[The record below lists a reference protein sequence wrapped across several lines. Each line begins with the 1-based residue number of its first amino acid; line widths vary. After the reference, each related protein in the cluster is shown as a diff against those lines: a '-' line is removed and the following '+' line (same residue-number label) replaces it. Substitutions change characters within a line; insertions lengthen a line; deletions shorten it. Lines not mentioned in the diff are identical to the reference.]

1 MAGRMRPWRTRL
13 SLGLSALLLSTA
25 AACGGDGPTQPD
37 VPPTVVV
44 AAGVAQSIVSGT
56 TVQLSARV
64 TDRKG
69 AVVDVPTI
77 AWSSSDATVADVS
90 AAGVVAANRS
100 GTTTITAAS
109 NGTTGTLTVTVTA
122 GVPVRMVLRTQP
134 AGANAGAPFTTP
146 PVIELRDQAGN
157 LTATTATSVTASLT
171 TGTGTLLGSPSV
183 TSVGG
188 VAAFVNLGIGGLV
201 GPRRLTFVATG
212 LSSVTSDV
220 FDVLPGAAVTLAFRT
235 LPAGGGLNSSFTTQ
249 PILEI
254 RDAFANLAT
263 NSTASITVAIA
274 SGGGTL
280 TGSSVAATGGV
291 ATFTALG
298 VSGSPATRTL
308 SFFGTGLASLTVTL
322 QPCDLTR
329 PPQLAASLAA
339 RAFATFVS
347 AVPQSDTI
355 VISDRT
361 GSCTAPSGVTSAVSF
376 TGPTGWLTAAYA
388 AAQSKVVIRSTPG
401 SLPVG
406 IHKAVVTMTSD
417 NAGAVTIPV
426 TLALRLSYSVV
437 YGSAADKMNQ
447 LDPGGTLV
455 VPASVRD
462 TFNAVVAFPV
472 AYVSRSPSVA
482 TVTTDGRIT
491 ARSSGHAWL
500 LARVSGQDEQADS
513 VFVNVTAGV
522 GPLLRTDVTRVFY
535 DRTSTFS
542 VVLQLDT
549 RGATIGA
556 AQVVFTWPAIND
568 EPGMLRLTLAT
579 PGTIGGPVMTTD
591 NGVGTARIT
600 IASATGMTGVI
611 TLGRFDFSAAL
622 AGSGFF
628 TTRFVELLAPDQSSL
643 LASASALL
651 YPVVVR

>member
-1 MAGRMRPWRTRL
+1 MVGCTRPWRAHR
-13 SLGLSALLLSTA
+13 SFGLRALLLLSA
-25 AACGGDGPTQPD
+25 VACGAEIPTQPD

-44 AAGVAQSIVSGT
+44 AAGVPQSIVSGT

-64 TDRKG
+64 TDSRG
-69 AVVDVPTI
+69 AVVAAPPI
-77 AWSSSDATVADVS
+77 AWSSSDATVADIS
-90 AAGVVAANRS
+90 SSGVVTAKRS
-100 GTTTITAAS
+100 GATTITAAS
-109 NGTTGTLTVTVTA
+109 NGTTGTVTVNVSA
-122 GVPVRMVLRTQP
+122 GQPVRMVLRTQP
-134 AGANAGAPFTTP
+134 GGAAAGAAFTVP
-146 PVIELRDQAGN
+146 PVIELRDDAGN
-157 LTATTATSVTASLT
+157 LTVTTATSVTASLT
-171 TGTGTLLGSPSV
+171 TGAGPLLGSASV

-201 GPRRLTFVATG
+201 GPRRLTFVANG
-212 LSSVTSDV
+212 LAPVTSDV
-220 FDVLPGAAVTLAFRT
+220 FDVQPGAAVTLAFRT

-254 RDAFANLAT
+254 RDAFANLVT
-263 NSTASITVAIA
+263 TSTASITVAIA

-280 TGSSVAATGGV
+280 TGSSVAAAGGV

-298 VSGSPATRTL
+298 VTGSPATRTL

-322 QPCDLTR
+322 QPCDMTR

-339 RAFATFVS
+339 RVFATFVS

-355 VISDRT
+355 VISDRV
-361 GSCTAPSGVTSAVSF
+361 GSCTAASGVTSTVSF
-376 TGPTGWLTAAYA
+376 TGPTGWLTASYA
-388 AAQSKVVIRSTPG
+388 AAQAKVAIRATPG
-401 SLPVG
+401 TLPVG
-406 IHKAVVTMTSD
+406 THKAVVTVTSD
-417 NAGAVTIPV
+417 NAGAVSVPV
-426 TLALRLSYSVV
+426 TVALRLSYSVV

-447 LDPGGTLV
+447 LDPGGTLI

-472 AYVSRSPSVA
+472 AYASRSPSVA
-482 TVTTDGRIT
+482 TVGADGRIT
-491 ARSSGHAWL
+491 ARSAGHAWL
-500 LARVSGQDEQADS
+500 LARVSGQEEQADS
-513 VFVNVTAGV
+513 VFVNVTAGT

-556 AQVVFTWPAIND
+556 AQVIFTWPAIND

-579 PGTIGGPVMTTD
+579 PGTIGAPVITTD
-591 NGVGTARIT
+591 NGVGTARIS
-600 IASATGMTGVI
+600 IANATGMTGVI
-611 TLGRFDFSAAL
+611 TLGRFDFSAAA

-628 TTRFVELLAPDQSSL
+628 TTRFVELLATDQSSL
-643 LASASALL
+643 LANASALL

>member
-1 MAGRMRPWRTRL
+1 MAVCRRPWRAHLT
-13 SLGLSALLLSTA
+13 LGFGALILLSA
-25 AACGGDGPTQPD
+25 AACGGDGPTVPD

-44 AAGVAQSIVSGT
+44 AAGVPQSIVSGT
-56 TVQLSARV
+56 TAQLTARV

-69 AVVDVPTI
+69 AVVVAPTI
-77 AWSSSDATVADVS
+77 AWSSSDPTVADVS
-90 AAGVVAANRS
+90 AAGVATAKRS

-109 NGTTGTLTVTVTA
+109 NGTTGSVTVNVSA
-122 GVPVRMVLRTQP
+122 GLPVRIVLRTQP
-134 AGANAGAPFTTP
+134 GGAAAGATFTIP
-146 PVIELRDQAGN
+146 PVIELRDDAGN
-157 LTATTATSVTASLT
+157 LTATTTTSVTVTLT
-171 TGTGTLLGSPSV
+171 SGTGTLQGS
-183 TSVGG
+183 TSVASVAG
-188 VAAFVNLGIGGLV
+188 VAAFGNLSIAGLV
-201 GPRRLTFVATG
+201 GPRRLTFAAAG
-212 LSSVTSDV
+212 LASVTSDV
-220 FDVLPGAAVTLAFRT
+220 FDVVPGAAVTLAFRT

-280 TGSSVAATGGV
+280 TGSSVAATAGV

-298 VSGSPATRTL
+298 VTGSPATRTL

-322 QPCDLTR
+322 QPCDMTR
-329 PPQLAASLAA
+329 APQLAASLSA

-355 VISDRT
+355 VISDRI
-361 GSCTAPSGVTSAVSF
+361 GSCTAPSGVTSAVAF
-376 TGPTGWLTAAYA
+376 TGPTGWLTAAYTP
-388 AAQSKVVIRSTPG
+388 AQSKVAIRATPG

-406 IHKAVVTMTSD
+406 THKAVINVTSD
-417 NAGAVTIPV
+417 NAGAVAIPV
-426 TLALRLSYSVV
+426 TLALRLSYSVA
-437 YGSAADKMNQ
+437 YGSAAEKMNQ

-462 TFNAVVAFPV
+462 TFNAVVPFPITY
-472 AYVSRSPSVA
+472 ASRSPSVA
-482 TVTTDGRIT
+482 TVAADGRIT
-491 ARSSGHAWL
+491 ARSSGQAWL

-535 DRTSTFS
+535 DRLSTFS

-579 PGTIGGPVMTTD
+579 PGTVGGPVITTD
-591 NGVGTARIT
+591 NGVGTARIS

-628 TTRFVELLAPDQSSL
+628 TTRFVELLTPDQSSL
-643 LASASALL
+643 LANASALL